1 LSRSFKATVK
11 ENRKIADN
19 HFLLTL
25 QPSGNAQK
33 PKPGNFYMLSVNMGL
48 DPLLKRPLSIH
59 RITGNWLQF
68 MYRVAGK
75 GTNILSEKKPGETL
89 DILGPL
95 GNVFP
100 VNKNPGKIILV
111 AGGIGIAP
119 IFSLAEKISASSP
132 VLFYGARTKDEV
144 FCRKE
149 LKSIGIKPVL
159 TTDDGTLGEKG
170 NILAPLHEYFTKH
183 ASAVSDHTV
192 YACGPGP
199 MLKALT
205 AFTLKNNIKSYVALE
220 QHMACGIGTCL
231 GCIVNTIDGYKRV
244 CKEGP
249 VFEAEKIVWK

>member
-1 LSRSFKATVK
+1 MSRSFKAIVK
-11 ENRKIADN
+11 ENRKLTDK

-25 QPSGNAQK
+25 QPSGRVQK

-48 DPLLKRPLSIH
+48 DPLLKRPLSVH
-59 RITGNWLQF
+59 RIAGNKLQF

-75 GTNILSEKKPGETL
+75 GTNILCEKKPGESL

-100 VNKNPGKIILV
+100 VKKNPKNIILV

-119 IFSLAEKISASSP
+119 IFSLAEKLSGASP
-132 VLFYGARTKDEV
+132 VLFYGARTKNDV

-149 LKSIGIKPVL
+149 LKSIGIKPVI
-159 TTDDGTLGEKG
+159 TTDDGSLGDKG
-170 NILAPLHEYFTKH
+170 NIIKSLKKYFSEH
-183 ASAVSDHTV
+183 SLEAADHTL

-199 MLKALT
+199 MLKALS
-205 AFTLKNNIKSYVALE
+205 AFTSKNNIKSYFALE

-231 GCIVNTIDGYKRV
+231 GCIVNTVDGYKRV

-249 VFEAEKIVWK
+249 VFDAEKIIF